1 MPLILG
7 IDTGGTFTDGVL
19 LDLDT
24 KDVWRKA
31 KAFTTREDLSIGI
44 RNCIENMGDLD
55 PRQVQLVS
63 LSTTLATN
71 AIVEGRGCR
80 VGLILIGHEST
91 GSLPA
96 QQVFVVSGGHDIK
109 GIAVAELDLEAI
121 HRAVTEM
128 REKVDTIAISGYLS
142 IRNPEHEQTA
152 QGLIQELWDVPI
164 VCAHQLTTALG
175 FHERTVTACLNAR
188 LLPII
193 AELLAAVRAVL
204 EEKNITCPL
213 MIVKGDGSLMSET
226 MTREKPIET
235 ILSGPAASIVGAVF
249 LTGSESALAL
259 DMGGTTTDI
268 AILESGRPRMNREG
282 ATVGGW
288 KTRVEAAEIT
298 TFGLGGDSYIQVSK
312 DRKLI
317 IGPKRVWPLSVVANK
332 YPSLVEELKRV
343 DPNSRLIDTQPLD
356 CFMLVKKPSKEDPW
370 NLTEWKIINAL
381 EESAHNIFTLADKV
395 GRDPNLLPLK
405 DLERAQV
412 IGRISFTPT
421 DLLHV
426 LNIFTDYN
434 VSAAQEGARILAYEQ
449 KLEMEQFTAKALDEI
464 RAGLC
469 MTIMQS
475 FAYRAGLGVDL
486 NSEVSVGFLLGYL
499 LKRTQSPGF
508 KTQIALDYPIVAL
521 GAPVSGYLPAVGDAL
536 NTRVLIPTH
545 AEVANAVGAAA
556 GKVAELIR
564 ILIKPGVGGGYVVHA
579 PWKREAYLDF
589 EEAERNALE
598 KAKKVAYERAKCA
611 GVVNPELLVEK
622 EEVVSHT
629 SGGDDVVF
637 LETRIEVTAIGHPTW
652 EEGGEIC

>member
-19 LDLDT
+19 LDLDS
-24 KDVWRKA
+24 KEVKEKA

-44 RNCIENMGDLD
+44 RNCIETMVELD

-91 GSLPA
+91 GDLPA
-96 QQVFVVSGGHDIK
+96 QQVFVVRGGHDIK
-109 GIAVAELDLEAI
+109 GIPVTELDLEAI
-121 HRAVTEM
+121 RKAVTEM
-128 REKVDTIAISGYLS
+128 RGQVDTIAISGYLS

-204 EEKNITCPL
+204 KERNITCPL

-249 LTGSESALAL
+249 LTGTESALAL

-268 AILESGRPRMNREG
+268 AILENGRPRMNREG

-288 KTRVEAAEIT
+288 KTRVEAAEIS

-317 IGPKRVWPLSVVANK
+317 IGPKRVWPLSVIVNK
-332 YPSLVEELKRV
+332 YPNLIEELKRV
-343 DPNSRLIDTQPLD
+343 DPSRQIIDAQPVD
-356 CFMLVKKPSKEDPW
+356 CFMLVKKPITNDQW
-370 NLTEWKIINAL
+370 NETEWKIVNAL
-381 EESAHNIFTLADKV
+381 EEGAHNIIALAENV

-405 DLERAQV
+405 NLEQAQV

-426 LNIFTDYN
+426 LNTFTDYN
-434 VSAAQEGARILAYEQ
+434 VAAAQEGASILAHRLG
-449 KLEMEQFTAKALDEI
+449 LELDKFVENVLSEI
-464 RAGLC
+464 HAALC
-469 MTIMQS
+469 MTILQS
-475 FAYRAGLGVDL
+475 FAYREGLRINL
-486 NSEVSVGFLLGYL
+486 SAETSVAFLLRSL
-499 LKRTQSPGF
+499 LNGTHKRGF
-508 KTQIALDYPIVAL
+508 KSEITLDYPIVAL
-521 GAPVSGYLPAVGDAL
+521 GAPVSGYLPTVGRNL
-536 NTRVLIPTH
+536 NTPVLIPMH

-556 GKVAELIR
+556 GQVAELIR
-564 ILIKPGVGGGYVVHA
+564 ILIKPGVAGGYVVHA
-579 PWKREAYLDF
+579 PWKREAFLYLD
-589 EEAERNALE
+589 EAERDALAKAKEAALE
-598 KAKKVAYERAKCA
+598 RAQRA
-611 GVVNPELLVEK
+611 GVVDPKLLVEK

-637 LETRIEVTAIGHPTW
+637 LETRIEVTAIGHPSW
-652 EEGGEIC
+652 EE

>member
-24 KDVWRKA
+24 KEVKRKA
-31 KAFTTREDLSIGI
+31 KAFTTRGDLSIGI

-80 VGLILIGHEST
+80 VGLIMIGHESS
-91 GSLPA
+91 GNLPA
-96 QQVFVVSGGHDIK
+96 HQVFVVNGGHDIK
-109 GIAVAELDLEAI
+109 GIPVSELDLEAI
-121 HRAVTEM
+121 RRAVTDM
-128 REKVDTIAISGYLS
+128 RGQVDTIAISSYLS
-142 IRNPEHEQTA
+142 IRNPEHEQAA
-152 QGLIQELWDVPI
+152 QRLIQELWDVPI

-175 FHERTVTACLNAR
+175 YYERTVTACLNAR

-193 AELLAAVRAVL
+193 AELLAAVRSVL
-204 EEKNITCPL
+204 KEKNITTPL

-249 LTGSESALAL
+249 LTGSDSALAL

-288 KTRVEAAEIT
+288 KTRVEAAEIS

-317 IGPKRVWPLSVVANK
+317 IGPKRVWPLSVIADK
-332 YPSLVEELKRV
+332 YPNLVDELKKV
-343 DPNSRLIDTQPLD
+343 EPNAQLIDSQPAD
-356 CFMLVKKPSKEDPW
+356 CFMLVKQPMDKDQW
-370 NLTEWKIINAL
+370 NETEWKIIHAL
-381 EESAHNIFTLADKV
+381 QECAHNIFTLADILGK
-395 GRDPNLLPLK
+395 DPNLLPLK
-405 DLERAQV
+405 GLEQAQV

-426 LNIFTDYN
+426 RNTFTAYN
-434 VSAAQEGARILAYEQ
+434 VEAAQAGARILAHRL
-449 KLEMEQFTAKALDEI
+449 KIEMDEFPEKVLNEI
-464 RAGLC
+464 EAGLC
-469 MTIMQS
+469 MTVLQS
-475 FAYRAGLGVDL
+475 FAYRDGLKGDL
-486 NSEVSVGFLLGYL
+486 NSEASVEFLLGNL
-499 LKRTQSPGF
+499 LHRTHQLGF
-508 KTQIALDYPIVAL
+508 KTHITLDYPIVAL
-521 GAPVSGYLPAVGDAL
+521 GAPVTGYLPAVGDSL
-536 NTRVLIPTH
+536 NTAVLIPTH

-556 GKVAELIR
+556 GQVAELVR
-564 ILIKPGVGGGYVVHA
+564 ILIKPGVAGGYSVHA
-579 PWKREAYLDF
+579 PWKREVYLYLED
-589 EEAERNALE
+589 AEKNALE
-598 KAKKVAYERAKCA
+598 KAKEVALERARLA
-611 GVVNPELLVEK
+611 GVPNPELFIEK
-622 EEVVSHT
+622 EEVTSHT
-629 SGGDDVVF
+629 AGGDDVVF

-652 EEGGEIC
+652 EE

>member
-19 LDLDT
+19 LNLNT
-24 KDVWRKA
+24 KEVKGKA

-91 GSLPA
+91 GDLPA
-96 QQVFVVSGGHDIK
+96 QQAFVVRGGHDIK
-109 GIAVAELDLEAI
+109 GIPVAELDLEAI
-121 HRAVTEM
+121 LKAVTEM
-128 REKVDTIAISGYLS
+128 RGQVDTIAISGYLS
-142 IRNPEHEQTA
+142 VRNPEHEQNA
-152 QGLIQELWDVPI
+152 QKIIRELWDVPI

-193 AELLAAVRAVL
+193 AELLSAVKAVL
-204 EEKNITCPL
+204 KEKRISAPL

-226 MTREKPIET
+226 MTRDKPIET

-249 LTGSESALAL
+249 LTGTESALAL

-268 AILESGRPRMNREG
+268 AILEDGRPRMNREG

-288 KTRVEAAEIT
+288 KTRVEAAEIS

-312 DRKLI
+312 DQKLI
-317 IGPKRVWPLSVVANK
+317 IGPKRVWPLSVTASK
-332 YPSLVEELKRV
+332 YPILIEELKKV
-343 DPNSRLIDTQPLD
+343 DPNRQIINSQPID
-356 CFMLVKKPSKEDPW
+356 CFMLVKKPVHKDQW
-370 NLTEWKIINAL
+370 NQTEWSIISAL
-381 EESAHNIFTLADKV
+381 EESAHNIFALAEKV

-426 LNIFTDYN
+426 LNTFTDYN
-434 VSAAQEGARILAYEQ
+434 VAAAQEGARILAQ
-449 KLEMEQFTAKALDEI
+449 KMRLEPDEFAAKVLSEI
-464 RAGLC
+464 QAALC
-469 MTIMQS
+469 MTILQS
-475 FAYRAGLGVDL
+475 FAYREGLRIKL
-486 NSEVSVGFLLGYL
+486 SSEASVSFLLSSL
-499 LKRTQSPGF
+499 LHGDHKRGF
-508 KTQIALDYPIVAL
+508 KSGITLEYPIVAL
-521 GAPVSGYLPAVGDAL
+521 GAPVSGYLPAIGSTL
-536 NTRVLIPTH
+536 NTPVLIPTH
-545 AEVANAVGAAA
+545 AEVANAVGAAS
-556 GKVAELIR
+556 GQVAEQIR
-564 ILIKPGVGGGYVVHA
+564 ILIKPGVAGGYVVHA
-579 PWKREAYLDF
+579 PWKREAFLYL
-589 EEAERNALE
+589 EEAEKNALK
-598 KAKKVAYERAKCA
+598 KAKEVALERAQRA

-622 EEVVSHT
+622 EEVLSHT
-629 SGGDDVVF
+629 AGGNDVVF
-637 LETRIEVTAIGHPTW
+637 LETRIEVTAIGHPSW
-652 EEGGEIC
+652 EV

>member
-19 LDLDT
+19 LDLDS
-24 KDVWRKA
+24 KEVKEKA

-44 RNCIENMGDLD
+44 RNCIETMVELD

-91 GSLPA
+91 GDLPA
-96 QQVFVVSGGHDIK
+96 QQVFVVRGGHDIK
-109 GIAVAELDLEAI
+109 GIPVTELDLEAI
-121 HRAVTEM
+121 RKAVTEM
-128 REKVDTIAISGYLS
+128 RGQVDTIAISGYLS

-204 EEKNITCPL
+204 KERNITCPL

-249 LTGSESALAL
+249 LTGTESALAL

-268 AILESGRPRMNREG
+268 AILENGRPRMNREG

-288 KTRVEAAEIT
+288 KTRVEAAEIS

-317 IGPKRVWPLSVVANK
+317 IGPKRVWPLSVIANK
-332 YPSLVEELKRV
+332 YPNLIEELKRV
-343 DPNSRLIDTQPLD
+343 DPSRQIIDAQPVD
-356 CFMLVKKPSKEDPW
+356 CFMLVKKPINNDQW
-370 NLTEWKIINAL
+370 NETEWKIVNAL
-381 EESAHNIFTLADKV
+381 EEGAHNIIALAENV

-405 DLERAQV
+405 NLEQAQV

-426 LNIFTDYN
+426 LNTFTDYN
-434 VSAAQEGARILAYEQ
+434 VAAAQEGARILAHRLG
-449 KLEMEQFTAKALDEI
+449 LELDKFVENVLSEI
-464 RAGLC
+464 HAALC
-469 MTIMQS
+469 MTILQS
-475 FAYRAGLGVDL
+475 FAYREGLRINL
-486 NSEVSVGFLLGYL
+486 SAETSVAFLLRSL
-499 LKRTQSPGF
+499 LNGTHKRGF
-508 KTQIALDYPIVAL
+508 KSEITLDYPIVAL
-521 GAPVSGYLPAVGDAL
+521 GAPVSGYLPTVGRNL
-536 NTRVLIPTH
+536 NTPVLIPMH

-556 GKVAELIR
+556 GQVAELIR
-564 ILIKPGVGGGYVVHA
+564 ILIKPGVAGGYVVHA
-579 PWKREAYLDF
+579 PWKREAFLYLD
-589 EEAERNALE
+589 EAERDALAKAKEAALE
-598 KAKKVAYERAKCA
+598 RAQRA
-611 GVVNPELLVEK
+611 GVVDPKLLVEK

-637 LETRIEVTAIGHPTW
+637 LETRIEVTAIGHPSW
-652 EEGGEIC
+652 EE